1 MLPESYKFVLP
12 DGNGIPLSE
21 EYSTRESFINPK
33 SVNSLITIPTPVINK

>member
-21 EYSTRESFINPK
+21 EYITRESLINPK
-33 SVNSLITIPTPVINK
+33 SVNCFIIIPTPVTNK